1 LALTPVEIRHIT
13 LSRSLFG
20 YNRSVIDKLLEDIV
34 DSFEQVWR
42 ERADLADKIERVE
55 EDLVRY
61 RELETLLRTT
71 LVSAERAS
79 QELKEQ
85 ARRETQVM
93 LDEAHAESRR
103 IRREATADLERMR
116 SESRRIRSLLGA
128 PSRSD
133 GSRVGPRKPQG
144 SRPGET
150 GSPLPVRLRRLGSP
164 GDSLERPLGGIES
177 PSGRIALQLVR
188 RHRAGEDDIRP
199 GLGGGDRDRDGV
211 HADSELRRER

>member
-1 LALTPVEIRHIT
+1 MALTPVEIRHIK

-20 YNRSVIDKLLEDIV
+20 YSRSVIDELLEDIV
-34 DSFEQVWR
+34 ESFEQVWR

-85 ARRETQVM
+85 ARRETEVM

-103 IRREATADLERMR
+103 IRREAAADLERMR

-128 PSRSD
+128 ALATLD
-133 GSRVGPRKPQG
+133 EDNG
-144 SRPGET
+144 T
-150 GSPLPVRLRRLGSP
+150 G
-164 GDSLERPLGGIES
+164 
-177 PSGRIALQLVR
+177 
-188 RHRAGEDDIRP
+188 AGE
-199 GLGGGDRDRDGV
+199 
-211 HADSELRRER
+211 AKAA

>member
-1 LALTPVEIRHIT
+1 MALTPVEIRHIK

-20 YNRSVIDKLLEDIV
+20 YNRSAVDELLDDIV
-34 DSFEQVWR
+34 ESFEQVWR

-55 EDLVRY
+55 EDLVRF

-79 QELKEQ
+79 QDLKEQ

-103 IRREATADLERMR
+103 VRREATADLERMR

-128 PSRSD
+128 ALA
-133 GSRVGPRKPQG
+133 
-144 SRPGET
+144 T
-150 GSPLPVRLRRLGSP
+150 
-164 GDSLERPLGGIES
+164 LEEDNGADES
-177 PSGRIALQLVR
+177 EAK
-188 RHRAGEDDIRP
+188 A
-199 GLGGGDRDRDGV
+199 
-211 HADSELRRER
+211 A

>member
-1 LALTPVEIRHIT
+1 VALTPVEIRHIK

-20 YNRSVIDKLLEDIV
+20 YTRSAVDELLDDIV
-34 DSFEQVWR
+34 ESFEQVWR

-79 QELKEQ
+79 QDLKEQ

-93 LDEAHAESRR
+93 LDEAHAEARR
-103 IRREATADLERMR
+103 IRREASADLERMR

-128 PSRSD
+128 ALA
-133 GSRVGPRKPQG
+133 
-144 SRPGET
+144 T
-150 GSPLPVRLRRLGSP
+150 
-164 GDSLERPLGGIES
+164 LEADNGTDES
-177 PSGRIALQLVR
+177 EAK
-188 RHRAGEDDIRP
+188 A
-199 GLGGGDRDRDGV
+199 
-211 HADSELRRER
+211 A